1 MKLVPVKM
9 ASTSQAFAA
18 QLRQAILQG
27 ELKVGDALPTERSLA
42 EQTGIGRSSVREAL
56 RTLEAEGLIST
67 RAGRGGGAVVRQPDM
82 TSMAHSID
90 VFVRGRNVLYAT
102 VLEARQL
109 IEPGAAQLAALHR
122 TEDDLREM
130 QVIRQQLIDADEAD
144 DIGEFVEAY
153 LSLHIALTEA
163 SHNELITGFMLGLS
177 TVLRGAVDDPE
188 LHTPELRSETL
199 RVHGRVLEAV
209 ADQDGP
215 AASRRMARHL
225 HAHEEVL
232 LPRFG
237 QRSIAVTPNPVPIA
251 DSEGRSAS

>member
-1 MKLVPVKM
+1 MKLAPVKM

-18 QLRQAILQG
+18 QLRRAILEG
-27 ELKVGDALPTERSLA
+27 DISVGDALPTERSLA

-82 TSMAHSID
+82 KSMAHSID

-109 IEPGAAQLAALHR
+109 IEPGAAYLAAMHR
-122 TEDDLREM
+122 TDHDMEELW
-130 QVIRQQLIDADEAD
+130 VIHQQLVDAHEAD
-144 DIGEFVEAY
+144 DIGAFVEGY
-153 LSLHIALTEA
+153 LALHIALTQA
-163 SHNELITGFMLGLS
+163 SHNELITGFMLGLTS
-177 TVLRGAVDDPE
+177 VLRAAIDDEE
-188 LHTPELRSETL
+188 LHTPELRRETL
-199 RVHGRVLEAV
+199 QVHNRVLEAV
-209 ADQDGP
+209 VQQDCP

-225 HAHEEVL
+225 HAHEEEI

-237 QRSIAVTPNPVPIA
+237 QRSIAVTPHPAP
-251 DSEGRSAS
+251 DHESEGRHAT